1 MSDMR
6 SRARKDADEAKRK
19 LRAQYRA
26 MPGGSRDMNSLTQ
39 FVTMRDDE
47 RYDGL
52 AEGLVM
58 VTFTHSNLKAKHVD
72 IKIDNMSSVWD
83 VKMKMSKHCGT
94 PARDMEMHRMS
105 NGQVVCKLDDDSR
118 PFGFYSVENGDTIH
132 IVDTNPHSLSAGG
145 GLEDTSLVKKY
156 VMSDEE
162 YNKRKNTLRA
172 YKREQMKQDPNFKFD
187 FNKGKKA
194 GAGGPGGLAAVAE
207 KENMYGAESVEGITV
222 GSRCQVQPGSR
233 RGEVKFVGEVAGIAP
248 GNWVGV
254 QFDEPVGKSNGTIKG
269 KQYFEAPSMY
279 GGFVRPDKIECGD
292 FPEEDLF
299 DDSDEDSDEEL

>member
-6 SRARKDADEAKRK
+6 SRARREADAAKRK
-19 LRAQYRA
+19 MQAQYRA

-39 FVTMRDDE
+39 FVTMRDHE

-72 IKIDNMSSVWD
+72 IKIDNMSRVWD
-83 VKMKMSKHCGT
+83 VKVKMSKHCGT
-94 PARDMEMHRMS
+94 PAGDMVMQRLV
-105 NGQVVCKLDDDSR
+105 NGQPVCTLDDDSR

-132 IVDTNPHSLSAGG
+132 IIDTNPHSLSAGG

-156 VMSDEE
+156 EMSDEE

-187 FNKGKKA
+187 FNKGAAKGAAASA
-194 GAGGPGGLAAVAE
+194 G
-207 KENMYGAESVEGITV
+207 KENVYGADTIVGITV

-233 RGEVKFVGEVAGIAP
+233 RGCVKFVGEINLIAA

-254 QFDEPVGKSNGTIKG
+254 QFDEPVGKSDGTVKG
-269 KQYFEAPSMY
+269 KRIFDCPARY
-279 GGFVRPDKIECGD
+279 GGFVRPDKVECGD

-299 DDSDEDSDEEL
+299 EDDSDSDEEL